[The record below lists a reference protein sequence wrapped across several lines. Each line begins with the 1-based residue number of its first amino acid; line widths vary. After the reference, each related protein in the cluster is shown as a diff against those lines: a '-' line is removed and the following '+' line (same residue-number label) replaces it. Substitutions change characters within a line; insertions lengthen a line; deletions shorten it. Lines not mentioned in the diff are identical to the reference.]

1 LIDLH
6 LHTTASDGTLAPDAL
21 VRRAAAAGI
30 TVLSVTDH
38 DTVAG
43 LAEARAAAGTLGLR
57 LIDGIE
63 MTAVEDC
70 RDVHLLAYF
79 FDPEA
84 PSLVEFLAAQ
94 RADRVRRV
102 EQIAARLRELG
113 APIDEARLLDTARR
127 HPERSI
133 VRPQVAAALV
143 AAGIV
148 STRDEAFAR
157 LLGDDG
163 PAYVPRRGACP
174 GEVIARARAAGGIVS
189 LAHPAL
195 LGKDAII
202 PRLAVE
208 GLAALEVCHSD
219 HDEADEWRYREL
231 AASLGL
237 AVSGGS
243 DFHGDLAHRSAAIG
257 LVRLPPDDFARLEAR
272 RP

>member
-1 LIDLH
+1 MIDLH

-21 VRRAAAAGI
+21 VRRAASAGI

-38 DTVAG
+38 DTVDG
-43 LAEARAAAGTLGLR
+43 LAEARAAAGPLGLR

-63 MTAVEDC
+63 ITAVEDG

-79 FDPEA
+79 FDPGA
-84 PSLVEFLAAQ
+84 PSLVEFLSAQ

-102 EQIAARLRELG
+102 EEMAARLRELG
-113 APIDEARLLDTARR
+113 APIDDAGLLGAARR
-127 HPERSI
+127 HPGRSI
-133 VRPQVAAALV
+133 GRPQVAAALV
-143 AAGIV
+143 AAGV
-148 STRDEAFAR
+148 VGSRQEAFER

-163 PAYVPRRGACP
+163 PAYVPRRGASP
-174 GEVIARARAAGGIVS
+174 GQVIARVRAAGGIVS

-195 LGKDAII
+195 LRNDAII

-219 HDEADEWRYREL
+219 HSEADEWRYRRL